1 MAGMKADRSFQSITM
16 ATEASSE
23 AIAYT
28 ACDTVAPPR
37 PRHLGGFGDGLSHG
51 FRGRTVGSEYQ
62 HRNGR
67 DKEVSRKGRQNKA
80 LHSSPLILTL
90 CAIPSRGS

>member
-28 ACDTVAPPR
+28 ACDTVAP
-37 PRHLGGFGDGLSHG
+37 HAHVTL
-51 FRGRTVGSEYQ
+51 V
-62 HRNGR
+62 
-67 DKEVSRKGRQNKA
+67 VSG
-80 LHSSPLILTL
+80 TD
-90 CAIPSRGS
+90 